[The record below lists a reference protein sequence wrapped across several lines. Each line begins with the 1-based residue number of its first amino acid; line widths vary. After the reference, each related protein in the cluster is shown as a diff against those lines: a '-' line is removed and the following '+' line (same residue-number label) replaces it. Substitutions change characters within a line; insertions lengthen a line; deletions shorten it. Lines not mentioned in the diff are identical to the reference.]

1 MKLNKKTNEA
11 NKKYLMIPLTN
22 STCGK
27 ALKINMHSVTFMGFQ
42 KLFINNASRLRHYD
56 AEDNRT
62 LVSEGNY
69 IFTEAVTLM
78 EL

>member
-1 MKLNKKTNEA
+1 
-11 NKKYLMIPLTN
+11 MIPLTN

-42 KLFINNASRLRHYD
+42 MLFINNASRLRNYD
-56 AEDNRT
+56 AEDNRI

-69 IFTEAVTLM
+69 IFTEAVTFR
-78 EL
+78 ELRSELSCVEHGTSCS